1 MITTLMTSSTFLHLL
16 GVASKAAAAADATG
30 AQGGGAAGAAAPPH
44 SLFPLPSHWPAQT
57 DLLQWCQTMSPGA
70 AAILILAGI
79 VYLLCGYYIYKW
91 LVTLNALLVGAYVG
105 AVVGAHFFD
114 TAAAGAIVGGFTAG
128 AITWSMMKYAI
139 AAMGGIFGALLGAS
153 IWRQAGL
160 DPAFAWSGAMT
171 GLVAFGLFA
180 FVVFRGSIIMYTS
193 LQGAVMLVFG
203 LLGMIYKYQEVA
215 PRVTTNMNARAFIL
229 PLCVFIPAMIGLIY
243 QQTRY
248 PEAGGG
254 KK

>member
-1 MITTLMTSSTFLHLL
+1 MITTFAHILS
-16 GVASKAAAAADATG
+16 VAS
-30 AQGGGAAGAAAPPH
+30 AAPATQPA
-44 SLFPLPSHWPAQT
+44 SASPGLFPLPSHWPAQT
-57 DLLQWCQTMSPGA
+57 DLLQWCQTMSPGT

-79 VYLLCGYYIYKW
+79 IYLLCGYYIYKW
-91 LVTLNALLVGAYVG
+91 LVTINALLVGLYVG
-105 AVVGAHFFD
+105 AIIGTRCFD
-114 TAAAGAIVGGFTAG
+114 TAAAGAIVGGFTAA
-128 AITWSMMKYAI
+128 AISWSMMKYAV

-160 DPAFAWSGAMT
+160 DPIFAWSGAMT
-171 GLVAFGLFA
+171 GLVAFGLCA
-180 FVVFRGSIIMYTS
+180 FILFRGSVIMYTS

-215 PRVTTNMNARAFIL
+215 PRVTSNMNARAFIL